1 MNRFE
6 VISFFAQNCNE
17 FAPKTKKGKKRES
30 LSFKIF
36 LDLEDNIYLLNIRL
50 LHAEMKLK
58 HII

>member
-1 MNRFE
+1 MNRFG
-6 VISFFAQNCNE
+6 VISFFAQNSNE